1 MSDNKL
7 RENDERRRRVRRLKK
22 IVIVS
27 LVVSIIIPI
36 VMCIG
41 LAVQIGH
48 LNRNLAQ
55 IEQNI
60 TSMSELVHRQ
70 REELD
75 RLNQFVNTAKEEK
88 ELSKV
93 EAAPDSALEDM
104 MSEVDGSRHKVY
116 LTFDDGPSSYT
127 KEILDIL
134 DRYQVKATF
143 FVVGKDSDWARE
155 ALSDIVARGHSLGM
169 HSYSHKYS
177 ELYQSRESFAEDFEK
192 LQTYLYEVTGVE
204 SHIYRFPGGSSNT
217 VSKVDINEFATFLEE
232 KDVVYFDWNIA
243 SGDAASRKLSVDEIV
258 KNATKDIEQRETSI
272 ILFHDASDKNT
283 TVEALPIIIEKIL
296 EMEDTEILPITDD
309 TEHIQHIN

>member
-232 KDVVYFDWNIA
+232 KDVVYFDWNIT

-258 KNATKDIEQRETSI
+258 KNATKDIERRETSI

>member
-7 RENDERRRRVRRLKK
+7 RENDERKRRVRRLKK

-232 KDVVYFDWNIA
+232 KDVVYFDWNIT

-258 KNATKDIEQRETSI
+258 KNATKDIERRETSI

>member
-7 RENDERRRRVRRLKK
+7 RENDERKRRVRRLKK

-217 VSKVDINEFATFLEE
+217 VSNVDINEFATFLEE

-258 KNATKDIEQRETSI
+258 KNATKDIERRETSI